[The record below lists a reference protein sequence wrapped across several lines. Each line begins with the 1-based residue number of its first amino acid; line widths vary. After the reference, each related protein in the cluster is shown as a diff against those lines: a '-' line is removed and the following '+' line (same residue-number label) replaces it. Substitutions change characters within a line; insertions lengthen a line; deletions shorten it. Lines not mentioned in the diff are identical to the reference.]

1 MTHRTHLREND
12 RTMRH
17 IRTALAGAVVFLAAA
32 SAASAQSPAPATDR
46 SWTQLDDLRVATA
59 KYHDLSVTLAA
70 GFTPFSTTGG
80 TTPTCFDH
88 PGQGGMGVHYVHDI
102 DGTVDAMDPEAMV
115 YEVVDPSHLR
125 LVAVEYIVPA
135 SFVEDASGKVVNLPH
150 VLGQDFHK
158 NTDLGVYVLHAWVWE
173 DNPAGVYADFNPN
186 AGPCPAGEMAMP
198 SMSTA
203 P

>member
-1 MTHRTHLREND
+1 M
-12 RTMRH
+12 MRLQPAV
-17 IRTALAGAVVFLAAA
+17 IATLIALMATAAA
-32 SAASAQSPAPATDR
+32 AAAQSPAPATDR

-59 KYHDLSVTLAA
+59 KYHDLSVTLAD

-80 TTPTCFDH
+80 STPTCFDH

-102 DGTVDAMDPEAMV
+102 DGKVDAMDPEAMV
-115 YEVVDPSHLR
+115 YEVVDPDHQR

-135 SFVEDASGKVVNLPH
+135 NFVEDASGNVVDLPN

-158 NTDLGVYVLHAWVWE
+158 NTALGVYVLHAWIWE

-186 AGPCPAGEMAMP
+186 VSPCPAGASPMP
-198 SMSTA
+198 SM
-203 P
+203 

>member
-1 MTHRTHLREND
+1 M
-12 RTMRH
+12 
-17 IRTALAGAVVFLAAA
+17 IALLATAGATA
-32 SAASAQSPAPATDR
+32 AQSPAPTIDR

-59 KYHDLSVTLAA
+59 KYHDLSVATAD

-102 DGTVDAMDPEAMV
+102 DDTVDAMDPEAMV
-115 YEVVDPSHLR
+115 YEVVDPEHLR

-135 SFVEDASGKVVNLPH
+135 NFVEDASGKVVNLPN

-158 NTDLGVYVLHAWVWE
+158 NTDLGVYVLHAWIWQ
-173 DNPAGVYADFNPN
+173 DNPAGIYSDFNPDVS
-186 AGPCPAGEMAMP
+186 ACPAGASPMP
-198 SMSTA
+198 SMSMSDDSGA
-203 P
+203 AYIGGP

>member
-1 MTHRTHLREND
+1 M
-12 RTMRH
+12 MRF
-17 IRTALAGAVVFLAAA
+17 RPAALCTLMALVAAA

-59 KYHDLSVTLAA
+59 KYHDLSVALAD

-88 PGQGGMGVHYVHDI
+88 SGQGGMGVHYVHDI
-102 DGTVDAMDPEAMV
+102 DDKVDAMDPEAMV
-115 YEVVDPSHLR
+115 YEVADPDHLR

-135 SFVEDASGKVVNLPH
+135 NFVEDASGKVVNLPN

-158 NTDLGVYVLHAWVWE
+158 NTDLGVYVLHAWIWE
-173 DNPAGVYADFNPN
+173 DNPAGVHADFNPN
-186 AGPCPAGEMAMP
+186 VGPCPAGGMAMP
-198 SMSTA
+198 SMSMA